1 MDSRNYLKSKL
12 ICKSQHI
19 CRYLLKFPEIGWL
32 GWGSKHE
39 RVTIKGMEGGKVGRG
54 TKRKSNIEGDL
65 GNEQ

>member
-1 MDSRNYLKSKL
+1 M
-12 ICKSQHI
+12 
-19 CRYLLKFPEIGWL
+19 GWL